1 MTGRYKLFLVL
12 LVFLAAEFAAGEDLI
27 MEVKPNPVRKGYQF
41 NVTLYV
47 DYDKPSSVE
56 VSAPQLPSG
65 FRLVRGPAVRGYYVT
80 APSGTRHRKTRIR
93 YTYLAL
99 KTGRFI
105 LGSYRIT
112 AGDKVY
118 VTEPRIMGV
127 ALYKNRKLYIP
138 YEISWKAPSG
148 PLYVGQAVP
157 LVAEAENLP
166 DILIFDNVTAHPPSS
181 GIFTEID
188 NPGQIS
194 ELKIGNETLYKVPVA
209 GFIYTPSREGTVKI
223 PGIRVSAGGVT
234 SLSDSLKLRIH
245 PVPEGAASTGA
256 VGRFSRTYSLDS
268 DSVLV
273 NENIDLTVTVAGIG
287 NLNYLEIPLP
297 DSDGMDLAG
306 EKDKQDYTG
315 TISGYKGKREKIFS
329 FVSDTPGN
337 KSIVIPP
344 FPFLDPETGKVEVV
358 PGEKISVNVLSSG
371 EAEDKDPVM
380 KFSPEEVTS
389 GHIPLKS
396 ERYRSLKSYLWLV
409 PGPALFLVFFIK
421 RRKKFL
427 FFSLLLFFAGNF
439 LSGAGEGLDGN
450 GYFEKGLYS
459 EAVDAY
465 LMQLEEYPYSSSL
478 YYDLALSYYRLGSI
492 SKAVYSAQYAA
503 MYNPLKK
510 KYSELLRLM
519 EMESGI
525 DYSVSVS
532 RSLYP
537 DLFLFFLTIL
547 VNVTAYAGIVYLV
560 KKKNFFFI
568 LAVLLLG
575 LSLISAG
582 GLVYSASR
590 WNLHYGVASSGGT
603 DVKKIPDVKSDN
615 EFTLLPGETVRIIGR
630 SGDYDFIENGIGL
643 KGWVELSDILVF
655 GGNIDPLRVLSE
667 DE

>member
-1 MTGRYKLFLVL
+1 MTGRSKLLLAL
-12 LVFLAAEFAAGEDLI
+12 LVFLSAEFASGEDLI

-47 DYDKPSSVE
+47 DYDNPSSVD
-56 VSAPQLPSG
+56 VSAPELPPG

-80 APSGTRHRKTRIR
+80 APSGARRRKTRIR

-99 KTGRFI
+99 KTGRFV
-105 LGSYRIT
+105 LDSYRIT
-112 AGDKVY
+112 AGDKEY
-118 VTEPRIMGV
+118 VTEPRIIGV

-138 YEISWKAPSG
+138 YEISWKVPPG

-166 DILIFDNVTAHPPSS
+166 DILIFDNVTARPPSS

-194 ELKIGNETLYKVPVA
+194 ELKIGAETLYRVPVA

-223 PGIRVSAGGVT
+223 PGIKVSAGGVT
-234 SLSDSLKLRIH
+234 SMSDSLKLKIH
-245 PVPEGAASTGA
+245 SLPEGAASAGA
-256 VGRFSRTYSLDS
+256 VGRFSRTCFIDS
-268 DSVLV
+268 DSVPV
-273 NENIDLTVTVAGIG
+273 NKNIDLTVTVTGIG
-287 NLNYLEIPLP
+287 NLNYLEIPSP
-297 DSDGMDLAG
+297 SSDGMELAG
-306 EKDKQDYTG
+306 EKDKQDYSG
-315 TISGYKGKREKIFS
+315 TISGYRGKREKIFS
-329 FVSDTPGN
+329 FAADTPGN

-344 FPFLDPETGKVEVV
+344 FPFFDPETGKIEVI
-358 PGEKISVNVLSSG
+358 PEEKLSVNVLSSG

-380 KFSPEEVTS
+380 KFSPEGIAS
-389 GHIPLKS
+389 GHLPLKS
-396 ERYRSLKSYLWLV
+396 ERYRSFKSYLWLV
-409 PGPALFLVFFIK
+409 PGPALFLVFFVKK
-421 RRKKFL
+421 RRKFL
-427 FFSLLLFFAGNF
+427 FFSLILFFAGNIF
-439 LSGAGEGLDGN
+439 SGAGEGLDGN
-450 GYFEKGLYS
+450 GYFEKGFYS
-459 EAVDAY
+459 EAVNAY

-492 SKAVYSAQYAA
+492 SKAVYSAQYAS

-537 DLFLFFLTIL
+537 DLFLFLLTIL
-547 VNVTAYAGIVYLV
+547 VNLTSYAGIIYLV
-560 KKKNFFFI
+560 KKKNFYFI
-568 LAVLLLG
+568 FAVLLLG
-575 LSLISAG
+575 LSFISAG
-582 GLVYSASR
+582 GLIYSASR
-590 WNLHYGVASSGGT
+590 WSQHYGVASSGGT

-643 KGWVELSDILVF
+643 KGWVEVSDILVF
-655 GGNIDPLRVLSE
+655 GGDVNPLNVLSE
-667 DE
+667 AE